1 MLRAEAQS
9 AECLPLIGR
18 KKNPL
23 KLEVGE
29 VVEEHELQEV
39 VKELK
44 LRAEGMEQL
53 VGLELVVVRGLGLGL
68 EWVWGFW

>member
-1 MLRAEAQS
+1 V
-9 AECLPLIGR
+9 CLPLIGR

-29 VVEEHELQEV
+29 VVREHELQVEV
-39 VKELK
+39 KQL
-44 LRAEGMEQL
+44 EGL
-53 VGLELVVVRGLGLGL
+53 GFVVVRGLGLGV